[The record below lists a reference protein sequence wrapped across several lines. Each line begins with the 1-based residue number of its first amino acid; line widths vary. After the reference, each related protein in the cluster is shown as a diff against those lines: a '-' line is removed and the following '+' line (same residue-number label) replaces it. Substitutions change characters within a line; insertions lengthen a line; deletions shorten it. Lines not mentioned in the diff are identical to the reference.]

1 MAAKIKKNDIRLL
14 WKKYYIC
21 TPKFTTMEE
30 RELHRQFKIRISGI
44 ELGKHCFSIDCDK
57 EFFDLAGIEQLLDG
71 RLVLRVEMEKSEKMV
86 DFQCHFEGEVVA
98 ECDRCLAPVTLPMN
112 FDERL
117 IVKLVAE
124 NYRSE
129 EEQED
134 DIWMMDEN
142 TYEIDL
148 FHFVYESIVLAL
160 PIRIVHEDDADGDP
174 TCDPEVMRRLDE
186 MNAENT
192 EKEQDTDPRWD
203 ALKNIKL
210 D

>member
-1 MAAKIKKNDIRLL
+1 
-14 WKKYYIC
+14 
-21 TPKFTTMEE
+21 MEE
-30 RELHRQFKIRISGI
+30 RQLRNEFKIRISGI
-44 ELGKHCFSIDCDK
+44 ELGKHCFSIDCNK
-57 EFFDLAGIEQLLDG
+57 EFFELAGIEQLEDG
-71 RLVLRVEMEKSEKMV
+71 HLNLRIEMEKSEKMV
-86 DFQCHFEGEVVA
+86 DFLCHFEGNVVA

-117 IVKLVAE
+117 LVKLVSE
-124 NYRSE
+124 NYHSE
-129 EEQED
+129 EEQD
-134 DIWMMDEN
+134 DEIWMMDEN

-160 PIRIVHEDDADGDP
+160 PIRIVHEDDADGNP

-186 MNAENT
+186 MNTENIDN
-192 EKEQDTDPRWD
+192 EQETDPRWD

>member
-1 MAAKIKKNDIRLL
+1 MKKMYIR
-14 WKKYYIC
+14 
-21 TPKFTTMEE
+21 TPKFITMEE
-30 RELHRQFKIRISGI
+30 RELRRQFKIRISGI

-57 EFFDLAGIEQLLDG
+57 EFFELAGIEQLLDG

-98 ECDRCLAPVTLPMN
+98 ECDRCLTPVTLPMN

-117 IVKLVAE
+117 IVKLVSE

-148 FHFVYESIVLAL
+148 FHFVYECIVLAL
-160 PIRIVHEDDADGDP
+160 PIRIVHEDDADGTP

-186 MNAENT
+186 MNTENIDN
-192 EKEQDTDPRWD
+192 EQETDPRWD

>member
-1 MAAKIKKNDIRLL
+1 
-14 WKKYYIC
+14 
-21 TPKFTTMEE
+21 MEE
-30 RELHRQFKIRISGI
+30 RQLRSQFKIRISGV
-44 ELGKHCFSIDCDK
+44 ELGKHCFSVDCDK
-57 EFFDLAGIEQLLDG
+57 EFFDLAGIEQLMDG
-71 RLVLRVEMEKSEKMV
+71 HLVLRIEMEKSEKMV
-86 DFQCHFEGEVVA
+86 DFHFHFEGDVVA

-117 IVKLVAE
+117 LVKLVSE
-124 NYRSE
+124 NYHSE

-160 PIRIVHEDDADGDP
+160 PIRIVHEDDADGKP

-186 MNAENT
+186 MNTENT
-192 EKEQDTDPRWD
+192 ENEQETDPRWD

>member
-1 MAAKIKKNDIRLL
+1 M
-14 WKKYYIC
+14 
-21 TPKFTTMEE
+21 TMEE
-30 RELHRQFKIRISGI
+30 RQLRSQFKIRISGV
-44 ELGKHCFSIDCDK
+44 ELGKHCFSVDCDK
-57 EFFDLAGIEQLLDG
+57 EFFDLAGIEQLMDG
-71 RLVLRVEMEKSEKMV
+71 RLNLRIEMEKSEKMV
-86 DFQCHFEGEVVA
+86 DFHCHFEGYVTA
-98 ECDRCLAPVTLPMN
+98 ECDRCLVPVNLPMN
-112 FDERL
+112 FNERL
-117 IVKLVAE
+117 LVKLVSE

-160 PIRIVHEDDADGDP
+160 PIRIVHEDDADGNP
-174 TCDPEVMRRLDE
+174 TCDPEVLCRLDE
-186 MNAENT
+186 MNAENV
-192 EKEQDTDPRWD
+192 ENEQETDPRWD

>member
-1 MAAKIKKNDIRLL
+1 M
-14 WKKYYIC
+14 
-21 TPKFTTMEE
+21 TMEE
-30 RELHRQFKIRISGI
+30 RQLRSQFKIRISGV
-44 ELGKHCFSIDCDK
+44 ELGKHCFSVDCDK
-57 EFFDLAGIEQLLDG
+57 EFFDLAGIEQLMDG
-71 RLVLRVEMEKSEKMV
+71 RLNLRIEMEKSEKMV
-86 DFQCHFEGEVVA
+86 DFHCHFEGYVTA
-98 ECDRCLAPVTLPMN
+98 ECDRCLAPVNLPMN

-117 IVKLVAE
+117 LVKLVSE

-160 PIRIVHEDDADGDP
+160 PIRIVHEDDADGIP
-174 TCDPEVMRRLDE
+174 TCDPEVLRRLDE
-186 MNAENT
+186 MNAENV
-192 EKEQDTDPRWD
+192 ENEQETDPRWD

>member
-1 MAAKIKKNDIRLL
+1 
-14 WKKYYIC
+14 
-21 TPKFTTMEE
+21 MEE

-57 EFFDLAGIEQLLDG
+57 EFFDLAGIDKLLDG
-71 RLVLRVEMEKSEKMV
+71 RLNLRIEMEKSEKMV
-86 DFQCHFEGEVVA
+86 DFKCHFEGEVTA
-98 ECDRCLAPVTLPMN
+98 ECDRCLEPVTLPMS

-117 IVKLVAE
+117 LVKLVTE

-134 DIWMMDEN
+134 EIWMMDEN

-160 PIRIVHEDDADGDP
+160 PIRIVHEDDADGNP
-174 TCDPEVMRRLDE
+174 TCDPEVMRRLEGTDIE
-186 MNAENT
+186 AAD
-192 EKEQDTDPRWD
+192 KEQETDPRWD

>member
-1 MAAKIKKNDIRLL
+1 M
-14 WKKYYIC
+14 
-21 TPKFTTMEE
+21 TMEE
-30 RELHRQFKIRISGI
+30 KQLRQQFKVRISGI

-57 EFFDLAGIEQLLDG
+57 EFFDLAGIGQLEDG
-71 RLVLRVEMEKSEKMV
+71 CLKLRIEMEKSEKMV
-86 DFQCHFEGEVVA
+86 DFHCHFEGAVVA

-117 IVKLVAE
+117 IVKLVSE
-124 NYRSE
+124 NYHSE

-148 FHFVYESIVLAL
+148 FHFVYESVVLAL
-160 PIRIVHEDDADGDP
+160 PIRIVHEDDADGHP
-174 TCDPEVMRRLDE
+174 TCDPEVMRKLVE
-186 MNAENT
+186 MNAENV
-192 EKEQDTDPRWD
+192 EKEQGTDPRWD